1 MYTINMADSNG
12 LFIVLIIFCVISIT
26 SSIFFTYTCTDGT
39 WDFDNF
45 EGEQCVKFPEEDK
58 TDPACSTF
66 TSQTDCPLRCSW
78 DTTTS
83 LCGETSYNY
92 DPSPSTTIPNTA
104 SNYDQCYDGMS
115 INDAKTTF
123 NATDNSAGV
132 RWFWSEAT
140 KYSGCKSSIGKYRV
154 TVTSSLDNH
163 QQEYYYDVI
172 AGSANSFAFKNA
184 PGGWLSGQ
192 NIEFKISALTPS
204 GLLVA
209 DTITVELDANESTD
223 DGSLVGVGIPVDF
236 NSMTKVIYGGDPP
249 PPAPDPVNCSGGTW
263 TNLGGCTIDGVTQD
277 MSECGELADQVQVLT
292 GDDIIPASDGGT
304 CVTQR
309 TVPCATVR
317 DSCNE
322 FDETIHTQVIDCKQG
337 EWMTLNPCNKTCGGG
352 KTTEWRDTITDPLN
366 GGTPCGS
373 YMREID
379 CNTQDCPINCVGN
392 WSFPDLG
399 KIETFGGSG
408 NNGGTKTVVQ
418 DGTYI
423 VTQAA
428 NPYGTPCAHVNG
440 ATKTVRTQVCSKSD
454 GQRKLW
460 KAKSILGIPYPNN
473 CPDMY
478 KKNGAVSEGTNFA
491 KKKNNLI

>member
-1 MYTINMADSNG
+1 MYIINMADSTG
-12 LFIVLIIFCVISIT
+12 LFIVLIIFCVMSIT
-26 SSIFFTYTCTDGT
+26 SSILFTYTCTDGT

-45 EGEQCVKFPEEDK
+45 EGEQCVKLPEGEEK
-58 TDPACSTF
+58 PDPACSTF
-66 TSQTDCPLRCSW
+66 MSQTDCPSTCTW
-78 DTTTS
+78 DTATS
-83 LCGETSYNY
+83 SCGETSYNY

-104 SNYDQCYDGMS
+104 SNYNECYDGMS
-115 INDAKTTF
+115 INESKTTF

-192 NIEFKISALTPS
+192 NIKFKISALTPS

-249 PPAPDPVNCSGGTW
+249 PPAPEPINCSGGTW
-263 TNLGGCTIDGVTQD
+263 TNLGGCTIDGVALSEEE
-277 MSECGELADQVQVLT
+277 MSECGELAEQVQVLT
-292 GDDIIPASDGGT
+292 GHSPAIDGGT
-304 CVTQR
+304 CITER
-309 TVPCATVR
+309 TLPCATVR
-317 DSCNE
+317 DSCNA

-337 EWMTLNPCNKTCGGG
+337 DWKSLTACSAACAGG
-352 KTTEWRDTITDPLN
+352 KKTEWRDTITDPLN
-366 GGTPCGS
+366 GGTPCGP
-373 YMREID
+373 YTRELD
-379 CNTQDCPINCVGN
+379 CNTQACPINCVGN

-399 KIETFGGSG
+399 KIETSGGSG
-408 NNGGTKTVVQ
+408 NTSGTKTVVQ
-418 DGTYI
+418 DGTYK
-423 VTQAA
+423 VTQGA
-428 NPYGTPCAHVNG
+428 NAFGSSCPHVNG
-440 ATKTVRTQVCSKSD
+440 ATKTVRTQVCSKAK

-460 KAKSILGIPYPNN
+460 KAASILGIPYPGN

-478 KKNGAVSEGTNFA
+478 KNDGAVSGGTNFA
-491 KKKNNLI
+491 A